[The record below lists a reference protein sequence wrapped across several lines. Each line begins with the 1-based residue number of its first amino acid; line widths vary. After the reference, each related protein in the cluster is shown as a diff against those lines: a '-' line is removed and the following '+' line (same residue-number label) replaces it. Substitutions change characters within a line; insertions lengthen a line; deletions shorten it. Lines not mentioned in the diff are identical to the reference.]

1 MNNEPLLR
9 PKDVCRILNVSHT
22 TLIEWDKR
30 GKLQCMRTKGG
41 HRRYA
46 PSSVFSHLSNQAE
59 DPPRENVC
67 YARVSSHS
75 QKEDLDRQ
83 AATLRN
89 QFPHH
94 RIITD
99 IGSGLNFKRKGLCAL
114 LELAMRGTLGE
125 VVVTHKDRLCR
136 FGFDLVE
143 NIITGCSKGRIVVL
157 NSSPASPHEEL
168 TQDLLSIITV
178 FSARMYGLRSH
189 SFRKKIKELACAQT
203 CEDGETACVPDPSS
217 EGDVTD
223 LL

>member
-1 MNNEPLLR
+1 MNYEHLLR

-41 HRRYA
+41 HRRYT
-46 PSSVFSHLSNQAE
+46 PSSVFSHLSNQASI
-59 DPPRENVC
+59 PPRENVC

-83 AATLRN
+83 ASTLRS
-89 QFPHH
+89 QFPDH

-99 IGSGLNFKRKGLCAL
+99 IGSGLNFKRKGLCTL
-114 LELAMRGTLGE
+114 LELAVQGTLGE

-136 FGFDLVE
+136 FGFDLLE
-143 NIITGCSKGRIVVL
+143 NIITQCSKGRIVVL
-157 NSSPASPHEEL
+157 SSIPASPHEEL

-189 SFRKKIKELACAQT
+189 SFRKKIQELACAQT
-203 CEDGETACVPDPSS
+203 CENSETTCVPNPTS
-217 EGDVTD
+217 EGDLTD
-223 LL
+223 VL